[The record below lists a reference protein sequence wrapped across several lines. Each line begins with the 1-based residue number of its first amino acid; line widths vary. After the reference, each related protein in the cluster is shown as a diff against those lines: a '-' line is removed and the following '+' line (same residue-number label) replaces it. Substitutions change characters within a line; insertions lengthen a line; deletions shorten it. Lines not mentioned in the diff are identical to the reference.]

1 MANHEQPDWQGLFKA
16 IRAISGELRLDNV
29 IKIFLQSL
37 LEHSRA
43 QAAVLVLPNDRC
55 CRLEIPDE
63 ILFHQTRHTT
73 VLPENPLDV
82 PLLFLQMTLQNKE
95 LYLLNNTLSEQFVIQ
110 DPYMRQY
117 HPRAMLAVPLFRRNS
132 LSSLIYLEHRREMDV
147 FTPSRVEAIEILSQQ
162 WMIALENA
170 RMYHNCYEKLQ
181 QNKDINQLT
190 ESAEPLKTKANF
202 NQHFEQEW
210 LRMTSEG
217 LPLSIILCSP
227 NQWEKYQTTE
237 GEETAKEALEKI
249 GRVIQSRLKRAADVV
264 AHYNEGVLVI
274 LLPMTPWEG
283 ALYVAED
290 IQQLMQLLELPQ
302 KIESDPF
309 LVSLNMG
316 LASVLSCRESLPE
329 AILEIAEDLLKDARK
344 QGGHCILSEN
354 I

>member
-1 MANHEQPDWQGLFKA
+1 MTNPKQPDWQGLFKA

-63 ILFHQTRHTT
+63 ILFHQTRQTT

-82 PLLFLQMTLQNKE
+82 PL
-95 LYLLNNTLSEQFVIQ
+95 
-110 DPYMRQY
+110 
-117 HPRAMLAVPLFRRNS
+117 FRRNS
-132 LSSLIYLEHRREMDV
+132 LISMIYLEHRREMDV

-162 WMIALENA
+162 WIIALENA
-170 RMYHNCYEKLQ
+170 RMYYHCYEKLQ
-181 QNKDINQLT
+181 QHNEVNQLS
-190 ESAEPLKTKANF
+190 ESTEPLKTKQNF

-210 LRMTSEG
+210 LRMTNEG

-227 NQWEKYQTTE
+227 DHWDQYQTKE
-237 GEETAKEALEKI
+237 GEEKAKEALEKI

-264 AHYNEGVLVI
+264 AHYDNGILVI

-283 ALYVAED
+283 ALHVSED
-290 IQQLMQLLELPQ
+290 IQQIMQLLQLPQ
-302 KIESDPF
+302 KVGSDPF
-309 LVSLNMG
+309 LVSLSMG

-329 AILEIAEDLLKDARK
+329 AILEIAEDLLKEARK

>member
-1 MANHEQPDWQGLFKA
+1 MANPEQPDWQGLFKA

-29 IKIFLQSL
+29 IKTFLQSL

-63 ILFHQTRHTT
+63 ILFHQTRQST

-82 PLLFLQMTLQNKE
+82 PLLFLQMTVQSRE
-95 LYLLNNTLSEQFVIQ
+95 LYLLNNTLSEQFAIQ

-132 LSSLIYLEHRREMDV
+132 LSSLIYLEHRREMDI
-147 FTPSRVEAIEILSQQ
+147 FTPARIEAIEILSQQ
-162 WMIALENA
+162 WMIALDNA
-170 RMYHNCYEKLQ
+170 RMYQNCYEKI
-181 QNKDINQLT
+181 QNNNKINELS
-190 ESAEPLKTKANF
+190 ESPEPLKTKENF

-210 LRMTSEG
+210 LRMTNEG

-227 NQWEKYQTTE
+227 DDWEKYQTTE
-237 GEETAKEALEKI
+237 GKENAKNALEKI

-264 AHYNEGVLVI
+264 ANYHESILII

-283 ALYVAED
+283 ALHVAED
-290 IQQLMQLLELPQ
+290 IQQIVQLLQLPQ
-302 KIESDPF
+302 KVGSDPF
-309 LVSLNMG
+309 LISLSMG

-329 AILEIAEDLLKDARK
+329 AVLEIAEDLLKEARQ